1 MEKTYNE
8 IIGFNNTLAGM
19 SRERWPFGVT
29 LAKNIKLMDK
39 IIADY
44 NEKRQA
50 VIDQFVK
57 RDENGEILGVMLDV
71 KVSEGE
77 EPRQERVKNPTRIDE
92 TEWIDR
98 EAFDKAVA
106 DLNSTKIN
114 LELIQVDANQVY
126 FNLQANRDMT
136 IAQYLDSNAE
146 PGLMI
151 YLSEF
156 GFFKNLDL

>member
-29 LAKNIKLMDK
+29 LAKNIKMMDK
-39 IIADY
+39 VIADY

-50 VIDQFVK
+50 VIDKFVK
-57 RDENGEILGVMLDV
+57 RDEDGNILGVMRPV
-71 KVSEGE
+71 PGKEGE
-77 EPRQERVKNPTRIDE
+77 ETRMERIKNPTRIDE
-92 TEWIDR
+92 TEWVDR
-98 EAFDKAVA
+98 EGFDKELAALNESKITV
-106 DLNSTKIN
+106 DLV
-114 LELIQVDANQVY
+114 QVDVNTVY

-136 IAQYLDSNAE
+136 FGQYLDANTE
-146 PGLMI
+146 PGLII
-151 YLSEF
+151 YLNDF

>member
-29 LAKNIKLMDK
+29 LAKNIKMMDK

-57 RDENGEILGVMLDV
+57 RDEEGNILGVMRPAQV
-71 KVSEGE
+71 KDGE
-77 EPRQERVKNPTRIDE
+77 EPRMERVKNPTRIDE

-98 EAFDKAVA
+98 AAFDKALA
-106 DLNSTKIN
+106 ELNESKVN
-114 LELIQVDANQVY
+114 LELIQVDVNTAY

-136 IAQYLDSNAE
+136 FGQYLDANTE
-146 PGLMI
+146 PGLII
-151 YLSEF
+151 YLNDF